1 MAAQGKAGPGGA
13 GWAAELCAQVAESNT
28 EKPPKLRWRASA
40 GRSAAN
46 GRRSPGSAEPAGGL
60 RGPSV
65 RRGSGAVAQP
75 RERLGVAAR
84 RSGAR
89 GHRLATGGVRS
100 AARERSCREPP
111 AARQG
116 DMDVAG
122 MLRRLETKLLG
133 DVGRLEAKVDD
144 LNTHVNTQLAPLQKN
159 RRDLEQGL
167 RGLTELSQD
176 VHTNLAAVQSDDSAL
191 KGLAQELKDQQ
202 ELQVMMQKQ

>member
-1 MAAQGKAGPGGA
+1 
-13 GWAAELCAQVAESNT
+13 
-28 EKPPKLRWRASA
+28 
-40 GRSAAN
+40 
-46 GRRSPGSAEPAGGL
+46 
-60 RGPSV
+60 
-65 RRGSGAVAQP
+65 
-75 RERLGVAAR
+75 
-84 RSGAR
+84 
-89 GHRLATGGVRS
+89 
-100 AARERSCREPP
+100 
-111 AARQG
+111 
-116 DMDVAG
+116 

-202 ELQVMMQKQ
+202 EAMDALMDMLEKTITVEVCCPPSRSPCTRDAMPPDARCPLLARAMPFPSLRAR